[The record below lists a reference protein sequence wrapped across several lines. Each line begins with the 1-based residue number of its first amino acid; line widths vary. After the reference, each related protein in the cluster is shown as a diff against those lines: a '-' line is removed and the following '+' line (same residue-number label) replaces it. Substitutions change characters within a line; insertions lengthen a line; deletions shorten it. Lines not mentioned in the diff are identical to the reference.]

1 VKIYLPRLHAEDA
14 PVIEEPVARIA
25 RAQGS
30 ETILVVEDDDDV
42 RAHTGGI
49 LRELGYRVLEAANGR
64 SALEILDRAP
74 EIQLL
79 FTDVGL
85 PGGMNGRELAEAA
98 KQRRRDLKVLFTT
111 GYARNAIVHGGRLD
125 PGVQLLTKP
134 FTYEA
139 LAERLRD
146 ILDAGAA
153 AARILLV
160 EDEMLIQ
167 MLAAEYLE
175 ELGFAAELAGSAAAA
190 RSKLALLKGEVAA
203 VVLDIG
209 LPDAS
214 GDVLVAELRAVYPD
228 LRIVIAS
235 GHSEHALRER
245 FKAHQTLGYLSK
257 PYSLDQMRAA
267 LAAVGVV
274 AG

>member
-1 VKIYLPRLHAEDA
+1 MR
-14 PVIEEPVARIA
+14 
-25 RAQGS
+25 
-30 ETILVVEDDDDV
+30 
-42 RAHTGGI
+42 
-49 LRELGYRVLEAANGR
+49 
-64 SALEILDRAP
+64 
-74 EIQLL
+74 
-79 FTDVGL
+79 
-85 PGGMNGRELAEAA
+85 
-98 KQRRRDLKVLFTT
+98 
-111 GYARNAIVHGGRLD
+111 
-125 PGVQLLTKP
+125 
-134 FTYEA
+134 
-139 LAERLRD
+139 
-146 ILDAGAA
+146 GAA